1 MAELYGKSASTKLTP
16 STEEPASTTDEKRT
30 GRFNR
35 DFDDAV
41 FAGKLVEVE
50 LDEDT
55 APKATS
61 STKKTPRKRTG
72 LGPDG
77 KPWRSR
83 TERRNSADLH
93 RDQLVDQVLR
103 EADMQCKSRSHPCVH
118 HRTKNQRTDTF
129 L

>member
-1 MAELYGKSASTKLTP
+1 MAELYGKSASTKPTP
-16 STEEPASTTDEKRT
+16 STEEPASTTNDKRT
-30 GRFNR
+30 ARYNR

-61 STKKTPRKRTG
+61 STKRTTRKRTG

-83 TERRNSADLH
+83 IERRNSADLH

-103 EADMQCKSRSHPCVH
+103 EADMQCKSHPHVCS
-118 HRTKNQRTDTF
+118 TESKLQRTDTPP
-129 L
+129 